1 MRQTERNVSPMS
13 NKGRNS
19 YVVGHITAALLELL
33 AEKELG
39 AVSISELCEKAGVG
53 RASFYRNYNTKEDIL
68 QAQIDKLFHE
78 WAKSAQGIMLSEMIE
93 SLFLHFAENRAFY
106 GLLNERGLIY
116 LIKNSLLALC
126 GPKPEQ
132 TKVEAYTAAF
142 VAYTLYGW
150 IEVWF
155 ARGMQET
162 PQEMAE
168 MFKNQ
173 GL

>member
-1 MRQTERNVSPMS
+1 MRQNEKNVSPMS
-13 NKGRNS
+13 NEGRNA
-19 YVVGHITAALLELL
+19 YVIEHITNAMLELL
-33 AEKELG
+33 EEKELG
-39 AVSISELCEKAGVG
+39 EVSISELCDRAGVG
-53 RASFYRNYNTKEDIL
+53 RASFYRNYTTKEAIL
-68 QAQIDKLFHE
+68 RAQIDRLFHG
-78 WAKSAQGIMLSEMIE
+78 WAAGAQGLTLGNMIE
-93 SLFLHFAENRAFY
+93 SLFCHFAENRAFY
-106 GLLNERGLIY
+106 GLLNQRGLIY
-116 LIKNSLLALC
+116 LLKDSLMALC

-132 TKVEAYTAAF
+132 PKVEAYTSAF

-168 MFKNQ
+168 MFKSQ